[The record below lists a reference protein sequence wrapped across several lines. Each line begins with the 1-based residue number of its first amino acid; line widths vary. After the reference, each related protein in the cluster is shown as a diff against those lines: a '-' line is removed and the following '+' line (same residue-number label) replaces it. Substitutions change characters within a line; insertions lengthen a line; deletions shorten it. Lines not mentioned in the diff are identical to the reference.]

1 MIIPEM
7 MELIDCFVGV
17 KDLRTKLRVEN
28 SGSSQILHPYH
39 RGDSPGLYQKSVEDK
54 FQS

>member
-17 KDLRTKLRVEN
+17 KDLRRAAIFHPEFR
-28 SGSSQILHPYH
+28 SQILHPYH
-39 RGDSPGLYQKSVEDK
+39 RGDSPGLYQKSV
-54 FQS
+54 